1 MWLIAQMRSMS
12 KTKLSCHDQLDQ
24 VRSMMKRRQENE
36 MTERTG
42 AIYIETEIEKL
53 WSIKL
58 GTICD

>member
-1 MWLIAQMRSMS
+1 MWLIAQMQSMS
-12 KTKLSCHDQLDQ
+12 KTKLSCHDRLDQ

-42 AIYIETEIEKL
+42 VIYIENEIEKL
-53 WSIKL
+53 WSIEL